1 MHTMQETM
9 ILTVFEQCQTRH
21 KIGVSVNVKLKAYTK
36 HEYGISKYYHR
47 ETIWLSAVLE
57 LKNMIC

>member
-21 KIGVSVNVKLKAYTK
+21 QIGVSVNVKLKAYIK
-36 HEYGISKYYHR
+36 HEYGISKHYHR
-47 ETIWLSAVLE
+47 ETI
-57 LKNMIC
+57 